1 MFGGFPID
9 DVPDPIDIRSFV
21 IVVLLSLALDTHGR
35 RDNYLKI
42 VCMLPHINTK
52 DRCEITNDRVLI
64 LCPKSIS
71 DHQGDPSIY
80 GANLSSDYVELVGL
94 LVFHE
99 PAPSIRQEVRA
110 LIQQMLVLNLSFC
123 TRTRC
128 LVALEAHP

>member
-1 MFGGFPID
+1 MRDKNFLRFSRKIYYLQFQSSTTAQEPLFGGFPID
-9 DVPDPIDIRSFV
+9 DIPDPIDIRSFV
-21 IVVLLSLALDTHGR
+21 IEVLLSLALDTHGR

-64 LCPKSIS
+64 LCPKPIS
-71 DHQGDPSIY
+71 GHQGDPSIY

-99 PAPSIRQEVRA
+99 PAPSIR
-110 LIQQMLVLNLSFC
+110 
-123 TRTRC
+123 
-128 LVALEAHP
+128 

>member
-9 DVPDPIDIRSFV
+9 DIPDPIDIRSFV

-64 LCPKSIS
+64 LYPKSIS
-71 DHQGDPSIY
+71 DRQGDLSAY
-80 GANLSSDYVELVGL
+80 GLTLVVIMSSW
-94 LVFHE
+94 LVF
-99 PAPSIRQEVRA
+99 
-110 LIQQMLVLNLSFC
+110 LIFTSQPHLFAKRSEL
-123 TRTRC
+123 
-128 LVALEAHP
+128 